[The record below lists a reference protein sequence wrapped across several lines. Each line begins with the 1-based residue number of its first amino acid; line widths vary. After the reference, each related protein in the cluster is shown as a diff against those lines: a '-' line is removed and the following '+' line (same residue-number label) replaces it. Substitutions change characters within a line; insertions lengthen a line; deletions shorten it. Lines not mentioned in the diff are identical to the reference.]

1 MQLAVPGLVSSSI
14 DTKLIMNFNIDASYM
29 PILFIYIFAL
39 TLFCIGLII
48 WVYVIDSKKT
58 AEKKAKN
65 DSLLLDQLKLLFKGI
80 SGDESLNAEEPIEKS
95 STTMIKEELALN
107 TPDLHNYKRSYV
119 QNLFNKFIGA
129 APRELKL
136 ESEQANRA
144 NYSNNDSAPLTQS
157 IELLIKKLDLMI
169 DKINQEKSQLSTH
182 ISTLERELA
191 AEKSETEKIKAVY
204 GVLEEKLKS
213 ELEVTIKQ
221 YETIIDST
229 TKANHSAAG
238 NMIMP
243 STKSV
248 SLLEQPFDEPSQD
261 QNDLNEI
268 TASLFDDNAKQDV
281 IRLNKEIETLQ
292 IGYEAQSSEY
302 ETIVNT
308 MKLQLSDLKTEY
320 DQFMER
326 YQMMSSEKTFIE
338 QAYLAE
344 QVE

>member
-1 MQLAVPGLVSSSI
+1 
-14 DTKLIMNFNIDASYM
+14 MNFNIDASYM
-29 PILFIYIFAL
+29 PILIIYIFAL
-39 TLFCIGLII
+39 TLFCIGLIV
-48 WVYVIDSKKT
+48 WVYVIDSKKS
-58 AEKKAKN
+58 ADKKAKN

-80 SGDESLNAEEPIEKS
+80 SGDESLNADESIENS
-95 STTMIKEELALN
+95 NSTMIKEELALN
-107 TPDLHNYKRSYV
+107 TPDLHNYKRSYAH
-119 QNLFNKFIGA
+119 NLFDKFIGS
-129 APRELKL
+129 APRELQR
-136 ESEQANRA
+136 EVEPVNGAYNT
-144 NYSNNDSAPLTQS
+144 NNGNGPLALS
-157 IELLIKKLDLMI
+157 IDVLIKKLDLMI
-169 DKINQEKSQLSTH
+169 DKNNQEKTQLNAH
-182 ISTLERELA
+182 IVKLERELA

-229 TKANHSAAG
+229 TKANHSALG

-243 STKSV
+243 SSKMV
-248 SLLEQPFDEPSQD
+248 SPLEQFPDEPLQH
-261 QNDLNEI
+261 QNDSNEI
-268 TASLFDDNAKQDV
+268 TASLFDDMFDDNAKQDV

-292 IGYEAQSSEY
+292 IGYEAQSLEY

-308 MKLQLSDLKTEY
+308 MKMQLSDLKTEY

-326 YQMMSSEKTFIE
+326 YQMMSAEKVFIE

>member
-1 MQLAVPGLVSSSI
+1 
-14 DTKLIMNFNIDASYM
+14 MNFNIDASYM
-29 PILFIYIFAL
+29 PFLFMYIFAL
-39 TLFCIGLII
+39 TLFCIGLIV

-65 DSLLLDQLKLLFKGI
+65 DNLLLDQLKLLFKGI
-80 SGDESLNAEEPIEKS
+80 AGDESLNADDPIEKS
-95 STTMIKEELALN
+95 STPMIKEELALN

-191 AEKSETEKIKAVY
+191 AEKSETEKIKTVY

-243 STKSV
+243 SSKSV
-248 SLLEQPFDEPSQD
+248 SLLEQPLDEPSQD

>member
-1 MQLAVPGLVSSSI
+1 
-14 DTKLIMNFNIDASYM
+14 MNFNIDASYM

-65 DSLLLDQLKLLFKGI
+65 DSLLLDQLKLLFKDI
-80 SGDESLNAEEPIEKS
+80 SGDEPLNVDEPIEKS
-95 STTMIKEELALN
+95 NSTMIKEELALN
-107 TPDLHNYKRSYV
+107 TPDLHNYKRSYAH
-119 QNLFNKFIGA
+119 NLLSKFIGA

-136 ESEQANRA
+136 EPEQANRA
-144 NYSNNDSAPLTQS
+144 NNSKSDSGPLALS
-157 IELLIKKLDLMI
+157 IDVLIKKLDLMI
-169 DKINQEKSQLSTH
+169 DKTNQEKSQLNTH
-182 ISTLERELA
+182 ISKLERELA

-229 TKANHSAAG
+229 TKANNSTAG

-243 STKSV
+243 SSKSV
-248 SLLEQPFDEPSQD
+248 SSLEQHLDEPSQHE
-261 QNDLNEI
+261 NDLNEI
-268 TASLFDDNAKQDV
+268 TASLFDDMLDDNAKQDV

-292 IGYEAQSSEY
+292 IGYEAQSLEY

-308 MKLQLSDLKTEY
+308 MKMQLSDLKTEY
-320 DQFMER
+320 QQFMDR
-326 YQMMSSEKTFIE
+326 YQMMSAEKLFIE